1 MPLIYPGLK
10 YILSDKKGMQ
20 NMEEINLT
28 PEMDT
33 ESTGTATMLRS
44 QGAVPL

>member
-1 MPLIYPGLK
+1 
-10 YILSDKKGMQ
+10 
-20 NMEEINLT
+20 MEEINLT